1 MKAKLLSLG
10 YCGVKGIQFP
20 VEVEVIEEMWYG
32 DKLYAVS
39 TEEIVRIG
47 GNPAM
52 FTEGDTYPLDERE
65 FELLEEQPKIKVR
78 LLTTGLYN
86 SMATV
91 ELGTIFDAEI
101 SHGRFMSLAEIKRED
116 LIAAG
121 ADGDYFTVESLSF
134 FVGTEVEIVE

>member
-32 DKLYAVS
+32 DKLYALS

-52 FTEGDTYPLDERE
+52 FTEGDTYPLVERE
-65 FELLEEQPKIKVR
+65 FELLKEQPKIQVR

-91 ELGTIFDAEI
+91 ELGTVFQAGILEGVDLDLAII
-101 SHGRFMSLAEIKRED
+101 SRED
-116 LIAAG
+116 LIKAG
-121 ADGDYFTVESLSF
+121 ADGDYFTAEELCF
-134 FVGTEVEIVE
+134 FIGSEVEIVE